1 MTKKYESY
9 YRGEID
15 NIENF
20 KDILKGELTVILSKR
35 IKSNKLTTDFI
46 NIEKQII
53 RYLKS
58 YKVKDVVELV
68 AKKEGVS
75 KKIIYNL
82 CLKHKK

>member
-1 MTKKYESY
+1 M
-9 YRGEID
+9 
-15 NIENF
+15 
-20 KDILKGELTVILSKR
+20 KGELTVILSKR
-35 IKSNKLTTDFI
+35 IDTKKLTTDFN

-58 YKVKDVVELV
+58 YKVKDVVELIS
-68 AKKEGVS
+68 KKEEVP